1 MSDSQIVEYEQG
13 IRATDSKSEFGN
25 EKNDSLGFRKFLAK
39 NCITKL
45 ILPLYIPDLLM
56 HGRFWLSSVG
66 TMYYFG
72 IVYKE
77 L

>member
-1 MSDSQIVEYEQG
+1 MSDNQRVEYEQG
-13 IRATDSKSEFGN
+13 SRATDSKSEFGN
-25 EKNDSLGFRKFLAK
+25 EKNDSLGVRKFPAK

-45 ILPLYIPDLLM
+45 ILPLYIPDVLM
-56 HGRFWLSSVG
+56 HGRFWLLSVG
-66 TMYYFG
+66 TMYYFD